1 VQSSMSY
8 STQDGRN
15 GPGRAEGEA
24 HLPEGSGSTATDTAA
39 GQPGAV
45 RQASEKQR
53 LTHLLVQIALRRDRA
68 VSDILAPLGLSLSQ
82 WRVMIYLSAVP
93 NASMGEVADY
103 VVIDRT
109 SLTRAV
115 DKLVE
120 AQLLNRTAS
129 AHDRRITTL
138 RLTAAGQE
146 VCARILARV
155 GDHSE
160 RLLEAAADADV
171 ACAVGVLENMLARL
185 IEDRA
190 RTRRVADVI

>member
-1 VQSSMSY
+1 MSY
-8 STQDGRN
+8 STQDGLN
-15 GPGRAEGEA
+15 GSGRSEGEA
-24 HLPEGSGSTATDTAA
+24 HLPGGSGSTATGEAA

-45 RQASEKQR
+45 RQSSEKLR
-53 LTHLLVQIALRRDRA
+53 LTHLLVQVALRRDRV
-68 VSDILAPLGLSLSQ
+68 VSDMLAPLGLSLSQ
-82 WRVMIYLSAVP
+82 WRVMIYLSAAP

-120 AQLLNRTAS
+120 ARLLNRTAS

-138 RLTAAGQE
+138 RLTTAGQDL
-146 VCARILARV
+146 CARILARV
-155 GDHSE
+155 VDHSE
-160 RLLEAAADADV
+160 GLLEAAADADV
-171 ACAVGVLENMLARL
+171 ACAAGVLENMLARL

-190 RTRRVADVI
+190 RTRRVADLV